1 MNEQQPQFD
10 TKTRLCCVLA
20 YFSILFFLPLV
31 FCRENENAKFHANQ
45 GLVLCLANIIGN
57 VIIALV
63 CIFII
68 SPEVKNAIYTIFNL
82 VSICFCILGILH
94 VVREQQIELPLIGKI
109 TLIK

>member
-31 FCRENENAKFHANQ
+31 FCRENEYAKFHANQ

-94 VVREQQIELPLIGKI
+94 VVREQQIELPIIGKI

>member
-31 FCRENENAKFHANQ
+31 FCKDDERAIFHANQ
-45 GLVLCLANIIGN
+45 GLVLCLANAIGN

-63 CIFII
+63 CIFIT

-82 VSICFCILGILH
+82 VSICFCILGVLH
-94 VVREQQIELPLIGKI
+94 VVREQQIELPIIGKI